1 MDVLKVKNLTK
12 TFGPSIG
19 GFAAIDNI
27 SFELKE
33 GEILGLLGP
42 NGAGKTT
49 AIQMLL
55 GITIPD
61 SGEIRYFGKDFFIHP
76 QYCLSRLNFTSAFNN
91 LQGRTTVWENLLVF
105 AGLYQVKNYVSKI
118 KKLVSRFEMDDLV
131 HKRYFD
137 LSTGQ
142 KTRANFIKALIN
154 DPEIIL
160 MDEPT
165 ASLDPDIA
173 DKTLTFIEELRK
185 ERPITI
191 LYTSHNMAEVT
202 RICDRV
208 IFLDKGKIV
217 AQDTPLELTKKIQI
231 AQLRLTF
238 NENKKAVSEY
248 IKKEGL
254 IYRFDGEHVVYI
266 TTKEKD
272 LPKIIFDLSKVGI
285 WMTDI
290 EVKKPTLEH
299 VFLQIARGEPYVF
312 E

>member
-1 MDVLKVKNLTK
+1 MAVLQVKNLTK
-12 TFGPSIG
+12 KFGS
-19 GFAAIDNI
+19 FTAVDNI
-27 SFELKE
+27 SFEIKE

-49 AIQMLL
+49 TIQILL
-55 GITIPD
+55 GITTPT
-61 SGEIRYFGKDFFIHP
+61 SGTVHYFDKDFFKNSH
-76 QYCLSRLNFTSAFNN
+76 YCLSQLNFTSAFNN
-91 LQGRTTVWENLLVF
+91 LQGRNTVWENLVVF
-105 AGLYQVKNYVSKI
+105 AHLYGVKNHTQKI
-118 KKLVSRFEMDDLV
+118 KELVKRFEMEEFV
-131 HKRYFD
+131 NKRYFD

-154 DPEIIL
+154 DPKIIL

-173 DKTLTFIEELRK
+173 DKTLTFIEELRR

-191 LYTSHNMAEVT
+191 LYTSHNMSEVT

-208 IFLDKGKIV
+208 IFMDKGKVV
-217 AQDTPLELTKKIQI
+217 AEDTPLGLTKRIQV

-238 NENKKAVSEY
+238 ND
-248 IKKEGL
+248 KKEIIVEYL
-254 IYRFDGEHVVYI
+254 KKEKLDHRFDSGHVVFI
-266 TTKEKD
+266 TTEEKA

-299 VFLQIARGEPYVF
+299 VFLQIARGEKYVF
-312 E
+312 Q

>member
-1 MDVLKVKNLTK
+1 M
-12 TFGPSIG
+12 
-19 GFAAIDNI
+19 
-27 SFELKE
+27 
-33 GEILGLLGP
+33 GLLGP

-49 AIQMLL
+49 TIQMML
-55 GITIPD
+55 GITTPT
-61 SGEIRYFGKDFFIHP
+61 SGIINYFEKDFFKNP
-76 QYCLSRLNFTSAFNN
+76 EYCLSRINFTSAFNN
-91 LQGRTTVWENLLVF
+91 LQGRTSVWENLIVF
-105 AGLYQVKNYVSKI
+105 ANLYQVENYIPKI
-118 KKLVSRFEMDDLV
+118 KKLIARFEMDDLV
-131 HKRYFD
+131 NKRYFD

-154 DPEIIL
+154 DPKIIL

-173 DKTLTFIEELRK
+173 DKTLSFIEELRR

-217 AQDTPLELTKKIQI
+217 AEDTPLELTKLIQV

-238 NENKKAVSEY
+238 NDKKDIISQY
-248 IKKEGL
+248 MKKERL
-254 IYRFDGEHVVYI
+254 NHKFDGGHIVLV
-266 TTKEKD
+266 TTDEKA
-272 LPKIIFDLSKVGI
+272 LPKIIFDLSKLGI

-299 VFLQIARGEPYVF
+299 VFLQIARGEKYVF
-312 E
+312 Q

>member
-1 MDVLKVKNLTK
+1 MAVLQVKNLYK
-12 TFGPSIG
+12 KFGE
-19 GFAAIDNI
+19 FVAVDNI
-27 SFELKE
+27 SFNIKE

-49 AIQMLL
+49 TIQMLL
-55 GITIPD
+55 GITTPT
-61 SGEIRYFGKDFFIHP
+61 SGTIHYFEKDFSMHS

-91 LQGRTTVWENLLVF
+91 LQGRNSVWENLIVF
-105 AGLYQVKNYVSKI
+105 ANLYGVENYIPKI
-118 KKLVSRFEMDDLV
+118 KKLITRFEMDDLV
-131 HKRYFD
+131 QKRYFD

-142 KTRANFIKALIN
+142 KTRANFVKALLN
-154 DPEIIL
+154 DPKIIL

-185 ERPITI
+185 ERPVTI
-191 LYTSHNMAEVT
+191 LYTSHNMSEVT

-208 IFLDKGKIV
+208 IFMDKGKVV
-217 AQDTPLELTKKIQI
+217 AEDTPLGLTKRIQI

-238 NENKKAVSEY
+238 ND
-248 IKKEGL
+248 KKEVIVEYL
-254 IYRFDGEHVVYI
+254 KKEHLDHRFDSEHVVFI
-266 TTKEKD
+266 TTEEKA
-272 LPKIIFDLSKVGI
+272 LPKIIFDLSKLGI

-299 VFLQIARGEPYVF
+299 VFLQIARGEKYVF

>member
-1 MDVLKVKNLTK
+1 MNVLEVKNLTK
-12 TFGPSIG
+12 QFSSFT
-19 GFAAIDNI
+19 AVNNI
-27 SFELKE
+27 SFSLEE

-49 AIQMLL
+49 TIQMML
-55 GITIPD
+55 GITTPT
-61 SGEIRYFGKDFFIHP
+61 SGDIYYFDKDFFKHP
-76 QYCLSRLNFTSAFNN
+76 QFCLSRINFTSAFNN
-91 LQGRTTVWENLLVF
+91 LQGRTTVWENLIVF
-105 AGLYQVKNYVSKI
+105 ANLYQVEDYIPKI
-118 KKLVSRFEMDDLV
+118 KKLITHFEMDDLV
-131 HKRYFD
+131 NKRYFD

-154 DPEIIL
+154 DPKIIL

-173 DKTLTFIEELRK
+173 DKTLTFIEDLRR

-202 RICDRV
+202 RVCDRV
-208 IFLDKGKIV
+208 IFLDKGEIV
-217 AQDTPLELTKKIQI
+217 AQDTPLGLTKRIQV

-238 NENKKAVSEY
+238 NENKKAVVQY
-248 IKKEGL
+248 MKKESL
-254 IYRFDGEHVVYI
+254 NCRFDGEHVVYV
-266 TTKEKD
+266 TTEEKA
-272 LPKIIFDLSKVGI
+272 LPKIIFDLSKIGI

>member
-1 MDVLKVKNLTK
+1 MAVLQVKNLTK
-12 TFGPSIG
+12 KFGS
-19 GFAAIDNI
+19 FTAVDSI
-27 SFELKE
+27 SFDLKE

-49 AIQMLL
+49 TIQMML
-55 GITIPD
+55 GITTPT
-61 SGEIRYFGKDFFIHP
+61 SGIINYFEKDFFKNP
-76 QYCLSRLNFTSAFNN
+76 EYCLSRINFTSAFNN
-91 LQGRTTVWENLLVF
+91 LQGRTSVWENLIVF
-105 AGLYQVKNYVSKI
+105 ANLYEVKDYIPKI
-118 KKLVSRFEMDDLV
+118 KKLISHFEMDDLV

-154 DPEIIL
+154 DPEVIL

-173 DKTLTFIEELRK
+173 DKTLTFIENLRK
-185 ERPITI
+185 ERTISI
-191 LYTSHNMAEVT
+191 LYTSHNMSEVT

-208 IFLDKGKIV
+208 IFMDKGKVV
-217 AQDTPLELTKKIQI
+217 AEDTPLGLTKRIQV

-238 NENKKAVSEY
+238 NDKKDVVTEY
-248 IKKEGL
+248 LEKEKL
-254 IYRFDGEHVVYI
+254 DCRFDGEHVVLI
-266 TTKEKD
+266 TTEEKA

-299 VFLQIARGEPYVF
+299 VFLQIARGEKYVF
-312 E
+312 Q

>member
-1 MDVLKVKNLTK
+1 MAVLEVKNLTK
-12 TFGPSIG
+12 KFNKFT
-19 GFAAIDNI
+19 AVDNI
-27 SFELKE
+27 SFELRE

-49 AIQMLL
+49 TIQMLL
-55 GITIPD
+55 GITTPATGTIH
-61 SGEIRYFGKDFFIHP
+61 YFDRDFFKHS
-76 QYCLSRLNFTSAFNN
+76 QYCLSRINFTSAFNN
-91 LQGRTTVWENLLVF
+91 LQGRNSVWENLQVF
-105 AGLYQVKNYVSKI
+105 ANLYNVENYIQKI
-118 KKLVSRFEMDDLV
+118 KKLINRFEMEDFI

-154 DPEIIL
+154 DPKIIL

-173 DKTLTFIEELRK
+173 DRTLTFIEELRK
-185 ERPITI
+185 ERPVTI
-191 LYTSHNMAEVT
+191 LYTSHNMSEVT

-208 IFLDKGKIV
+208 IFMDKGLIV
-217 AQDTPLELTKKIQI
+217 AHDTPLGLTKRIQI

-238 NENKKAVSEY
+238 NDKKDVVIKYLENEQ
-248 IKKEGL
+248 L
-254 IYRFDGEHVVYI
+254 DHRFDGAHVVYI
-266 TTKEKD
+266 TTEEKT
-272 LPKIIFDLSKVGI
+272 LPKIIFDLSKEGI

-299 VFLQIARGEPYVF
+299 VFLQIARGEKYVF
-312 E
+312 Q